1 MENKKP
7 LTAQKLLEFLLETQT
22 QHDLRDIH
30 IYYRYDRDSDE
41 ETIYEAEEDL
51 YDEEDNSTLTSI
63 MFLTNPEQ
71 I

>member
-1 MENKKP
+1 MKNKKP